1 MKFILG
7 REKWFLENISHYFY
21 EIKENGLLHRY
32 WEKKKPLYI
41 LDLLLKRKESKR
53 KGS

>member
-32 WEKKKPLYI
+32 WEKISNNWCISVDVCKV
-41 LDLLLKRKESKR
+41 
-53 KGS
+53 